1 MMKRLKLLC
10 LAALTVFAVAIATAS
25 SASAAAPLPTLL
37 TLTTSGEG
45 APVTIKSLTNTFATQ
60 LGVANANALEG
71 KGVLVQLYWTNL
83 NINSGLAEIL
93 LTEVLQ
99 GPKTGKKCRTPGD
112 PIGEV
117 LLPSTTEWHLV
128 YTTTSPLKTVILILI
143 PEFLLECEPFGT
155 GVKVKVRGSNIS
167 TGSPENTEVL
177 TTEEFGSNTKCNL
190 ATTTPEITQWL
201 NNKEETQK
209 AKLEFNSGAGFEKGC
224 LNVEGEVKLQP
235 SKMIEVM
242 G

>member
-1 MMKRLKLLC
+1 MKRLKLLC

-37 TLTTSGEG
+37 LLPKEEP
-45 APVTIKSLTNTFATQ
+45 PVTLKSLTNTFPTQ

-83 NINSGLAEIL
+83 NINLGSAEIL
-93 LTEVLQ
+93 FTEVLQ
-99 GPKTGKKCRTPGD
+99 GSKTGKKCRTAGD

-117 LLPSTTEWHLV
+117 LLPPVEWHLV
-128 YTTTSPLKTVILILI
+128 YTTTSPLKTVILILV
-143 PEFLLECEPFGT
+143 PEFLIECEPFGT
-155 GVKVKVRGSNIS
+155 GLKTKIRGSNIS
-167 TGSPENTEVL
+167 TISPENTEVL
-177 TTEEFGSNTKCNL
+177 TTEEFTSNTICNL
-190 ATTTPEITQWL
+190 PTTVPAITQWL

-209 AKLEFNSGAGFEKGC
+209 AKLEANSGAGFEKAC
-224 LNVEGEVKLQP
+224 ENVEGEVKLQP